1 MRALIAVMALAFCGC
16 ASGPVFVD
24 QIEDGQAVLIDASGR
39 IEHVKASSLPPDAG
53 EGKWLGDPPASL
65 RPERVA
71 ALRTQL
77 AHDDPGGDLTLP

>member
-1 MRALIAVMALAFCGC
+1 MRALIALVALGLGGC
-16 ASGPVFVD
+16 ASGPLFID

-53 EGKWLGDPPASL
+53 EGAWLGDPPASL
-65 RPERVA
+65 RPARVA